1 MQGPAP
7 PAGLRDQEGR
17 RCLPAVATPLPRTA
31 AADSNVQ
38 AQTDLGL
45 RRATP
50 PSALA
55 LAREPSDAPHPR
67 PHQPNPSP
75 EFETANTAD
84 ITRDLV
90 RADTQLHSHLAT
102 RGDYHPRQIPG
113 TPPSLAYLP
122 RTATPRDATSA
133 TPQHRQERFT
143 PRRRYNAAPPT
154 QTGQACSR
162 RGGLGGQ
169 IHGHNPLEAMEL
181 REGARLQG

>member
-1 MQGPAP
+1 MEARRDDAH
-7 PAGLRDQEGR
+7 AGD
-17 RCLPAVATPLPRTA
+17 
-31 AADSNVQ
+31 Q

-55 LAREPSDAPHPR
+55 LARDALTNQIPR
-67 PHQPNPSP
+67 LKQS
-75 EFETANTAD
+75 ETANTAD

>member
-1 MQGPAP
+1 MQAT
-7 PAGLRDQEGR
+7 R
-17 RCLPAVATPLPRTA
+17 RK
-31 AADSNVQ
+31 Q

-90 RADTQLHSHLAT
+90 RADTQLHSHLET
-102 RGDYHPRQIPG
+102 RGDYHPRQSPG
-113 TPPSLAYLP
+113 TRPHHRLPTLRVRRHPDTPP
-122 RTATPRDATSA
+122 R
-133 TPQHRQERFT
+133 QHPNIGRQDSRHDG
-143 PRRRYNAAPPT
+143 APPT

>member
-1 MQGPAP
+1 MSVHCGPSDGLGALHGRCLCYVTPADRKVPPWRREGPSKRQRDPSRAP
-7 PAGLRDQEGR
+7 LGGLRCTR
-17 RCLPAVATPLPRTA
+17 
-31 AADSNVQ
+31 
-38 AQTDLGL
+38 
-45 RRATP
+45 TP

-133 TPQHRQERFT
+133 TPQHRQARFT
-143 PRRRYNAAPPT
+143 PRRAGKIHATTAPHPHRLDRPAL
-154 QTGQACSR
+154 GE
-162 RGGLGGQ
+162 GG
-169 IHGHNPLEAMEL
+169 
-181 REGARLQG
+181 